1 MTFYILGQFMERTVV
16 LWTPFFMMAIRMVK
30 VDMVLRKGVCLSKT
44 SADIIDWDEK
54 VFNFFFLE
62 NFSQL
67 HAVGLLRGNDGSE
80 ILHQLYFYF
89 PDKCNSINTRHL
101 CVIWSRKLAL
111 ILSISCGTRNKFLKI
126 TFCSLCESV
135 TEPLSCWCCVVQVW
149 RGDKIQEILFH
160 SFGTDHL
167 PSVQGTER
175 GQEGI
180 QKMCFFF
187 TSTNLEKSLG
197 K

>member
-1 MTFYILGQFMERTVV
+1 M
-16 LWTPFFMMAIRMVK
+16 
-30 VDMVLRKGVCLSKT
+30 
-44 SADIIDWDEK
+44 
-54 VFNFFFLE
+54 
-62 NFSQL
+62 
-67 HAVGLLRGNDGSE
+67 
-80 ILHQLYFYF
+80 
-89 PDKCNSINTRHL
+89 
-101 CVIWSRKLAL
+101 
-111 ILSISCGTRNKFLKI
+111 SISCGTRNTFLKI

-180 QKMCFFF
+180 QKMCFFLPQQIWKNPSGSNRSDPQGPPSMPF
-187 TSTNLEKSLG
+187 IESGPASFILESGPASLQVSQPKKRSRG
-197 K
+197 DKTETVSVLGQRCSIPWQPAWNEVCIFCVRRSLAGHC